1 MDWPGAR
8 KTLSKPLR
16 LNGALLADAGGEVYN
31 CGICHKVRGEYTKE
45 AQSQKQAYLR
55 SGDSAIVGNGE
66 RHSDNRVMQP
76 MNISSGSY
84 MRIHAD
90 GTHQGSK
97 AAPGPLG
104 WRVPPAVEPLIFR
117 FE

>member
-1 MDWPGAR
+1 M
-8 KTLSKPLR
+8 
-16 LNGALLADAGGEVYN
+16 YN
-31 CGICHKVRGEYTKE
+31 CGICNKVRGEDTKE
-45 AQSQKQAYLR
+45 AQSQKQACLR
-55 SGDSAIVGNGE
+55 SGNSAVVGNGE
-66 RHSDNRVMQP
+66 SHSDDRVVQP
-76 MNISSGSY
+76 MNMSSGSY

-90 GTHQGSK
+90 RTHQGSK